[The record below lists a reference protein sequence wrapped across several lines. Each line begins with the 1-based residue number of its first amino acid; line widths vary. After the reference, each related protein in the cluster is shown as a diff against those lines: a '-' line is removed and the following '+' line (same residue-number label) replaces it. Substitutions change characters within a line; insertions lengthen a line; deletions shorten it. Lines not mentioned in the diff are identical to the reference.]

1 MSRPPATSTDT
12 ADRSLL
18 PADPTLFG
26 SRSTC
31 PNQDGNG
38 LGKSRGLP
46 RVMGH
51 RAGVEESHPATCSD
65 WGSKP
70 HGLRLL
76 HGELVAPREEVNF
89 LMTLFERVLQA
100 ELQALET
107 EQVRI
112 RFLGDLNALP
122 QKLQELIAD
131 ATARTVG
138 NNGIHSNVCT
148 NYGGRRKLVQAA
160 RSGLR
165 AAAGELDP
173 DSIDE
178 NSIAAELFTAGEQD
192 PDLLI
197 RTSGEHRI
205 SNFLLWQLAYAEI
218 HVTDVLWPDFNA
230 DALKAALL
238 ISSVATAASA
248 VLIRSAHDPQNPP
261 RLDHRGDPD
270 PAGTSLNGTSGR
282 PKPCTGS
289 QPGYWVQLP
298 RCQRKRGLRRRL
310 CLLLSVDPQQQ

>member
-18 PADPTLFG
+18 PADLDQGRLPQHVALIM
-26 SRSTC
+26 
-31 PNQDGNG
+31 DGNG
-38 LGKSRGLP
+38 RWAKSRGLP

-51 RAGVEESHPATCSD
+51 RAGVEALKSTLRLCSD
-65 WGSKP
+65 WGIQALTAYAFSTENWSRP
-70 HGLRLL
+70 G
-76 HGELVAPREEVNF
+76 EEVNF
-89 LMTLFERVLQA
+89 LMTLFEGVLQA
-100 ELQALET
+100 ELQALEA

-138 NNGIHSNVCT
+138 NNGIHFNVCV
-148 NYGGRRKLVQAA
+148 NYGGRLELVRAA
-160 RSGLR
+160 QRLAQR

-173 DSIDE
+173 VSVDE

-230 DALKAALL
+230 DALRAALL
-238 ISSVATAASA
+238 DFQRRHRRFGG
-248 VLIRSAHDPQNPP
+248 LDPINP
-261 RLDHRGDPD
+261 
-270 PAGTSLNGTSGR
+270 
-282 PKPCTGS
+282 
-289 QPGYWVQLP
+289 
-298 RCQRKRGLRRRL
+298 
-310 CLLLSVDPQQQ
+310 